1 MLFRNSIRLLFENFK
16 NTYKILL
23 YQIVVSLISTAL
35 CCAMIL
41 PSLNDIMES
50 WAMQEFI
57 TDCKSLFS
65 AFFSANAE
73 ELSLAKQSLFGTDGT
88 LATLGNF
95 IYAKAT
101 PLILGTVGCAIVY
114 LVKRVADTLCY
125 FAVGSVLND
134 KMSAYASTPFKTA
147 YLGNLDKALKYAVLY
162 VPVVFLWDILT
173 LGMIV
178 LLFATVDL
186 IPSLF
191 FGMLV
196 LVLMQAGKLT
206 LTWRWMPS
214 MVDGNRLRDSLF
226 SKESIEKKQR
236 WKIFGCYIGAV
247 YFVIIVNVVSA
258 LTTFG
263 SALLI
268 TAPASYLF
276 FIAMQFVS
284 YYTLKGKRYFITY
297 NHVAV
302 NPDRGDRE
310 NVFNYVDETALDPKL
325 TTTETTTD
333 NE

>member
-23 YQIVVSLISTAL
+23 YQIIVSLVSTAL

-73 ELSLAKQSLFGTDGT
+73 ELSLAKQSLFGSDGT

-101 PLILGTVGCAIVY
+101 PLILSAIGCAIVY
-114 LVKRVADTLCY
+114 LIKRVADTLCY

-134 KMSAYASTPFKTA
+134 KMSSYASTPFKTA
-147 YLGNLDKALKYAVLY
+147 YLSNIGKALKYAVLY
-162 VPVVFLWDILT
+162 VPVVFLWDLLT

-196 LVLMQAGKLT
+196 LVLMQAGKFT
-206 LTWRWMPS
+206 FTWRWLPS
-214 MVDGNRLRDSLF
+214 MVDGKKLRDSLF

-268 TAPASYLF
+268 TVPASYLF

-325 TTTETTTD
+325 TTEITTD